1 MIYAFI
7 CKDGGDKTQIRRDV
21 LLEHLRYIES
31 VIDKIVVAGTCP
43 PLSSSDPPQ
52 FGGSM
57 LMYRADSPAEA
68 RSLFECDP
76 YFKNKIWDSYE
87 MMNFSPVAGDYIGGR
102 TWDIVDG
109 KVMRKDPRAA

>member
-21 LLEHLRYIES
+21 LLDHLRYIES

-57 LMYRADSPAEA
+57 LRYRADSPAEA
-68 RSLFECDP
+68 R
-76 YFKNKIWDSYE
+76 
-87 MMNFSPVAGDYIGGR
+87 
-102 TWDIVDG
+102 
-109 KVMRKDPRAA
+109 